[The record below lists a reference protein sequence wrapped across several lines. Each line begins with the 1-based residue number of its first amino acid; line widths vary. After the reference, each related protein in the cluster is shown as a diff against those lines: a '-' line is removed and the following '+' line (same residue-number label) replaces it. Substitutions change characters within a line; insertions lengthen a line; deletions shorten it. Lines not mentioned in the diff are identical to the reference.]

1 MKTLIVELIEPA
13 KLAELVTV
21 SKKFCD
27 QADVVGLG
35 EGEIPGS
42 YGKAYQTKE
51 TIGANLLPAL
61 VELIKNGGYEV
72 VLFSATTTG
81 SSLAG
86 PLAARLK
93 AAFISEVIA
102 VDSDTEVSCPMY
114 GGKVV
119 AKYKLN
125 ARPAILTIRRKYF
138 EKAELEGAT
147 PSEALGKVE
156 NLISLLAEREDK
168 AEGVPLEDADVI
180 ISGGRGIGNEEN
192 FAMLQELSVL
202 FKESAVGSSRGAVD
216 EGWVQ
221 PSLQIGQTGKIVA
234 PSIYLAIGISGASQH
249 LAGIANAKCVVA
261 INKDEDANIFSRAR
275 FGVVE
280 DYKKFVPALVN
291 ALKSEA

>member
-1 MKTLIVELIEPA
+1 MKTLIIEIIEFNRI
-13 KLAELVTV
+13 AELVTV
-21 SKKFCD
+21 SRKFCD
-27 QADVVGLG
+27 QPDIVGLG
-35 EGEIPGS
+35 RGEIPGT
-42 YGKAYQTKE
+42 YGKAYQTEE

-61 VELIKNGGYEV
+61 VELVKSGGYEV

-86 PLAARLK
+86 PLAARLQ

-114 GGKVV
+114 GGKAV
-119 AKYKLN
+119 AKYKLS
-125 ARPAILTIRRKYF
+125 AKPAILTIRRKYF

-147 PSEALGKVE
+147 PSEALGEVQK
-156 NLISLLAEREDK
+156 LISLLAEHED
-168 AEGVPLEDADVI
+168 ETGGVPLEDADI
-180 ISGGRGIGNEEN
+180 IVSGGRGIGTKAN
-192 FAMLQELSVL
+192 FAMLQELTTL
-202 FKESAVGSSRGAVD
+202 FNESAVGASRGAVD

-221 PSLQIGQTGKIVA
+221 PSMQIGQTGKIVA
-234 PSIYLAIGISGASQH
+234 PSIYFAIGISGASQH

-261 INKDEDANIFSRAR
+261 VNKDEDANIFSRAR

-280 DYKKFVPALVN
+280 DYKKFIPALIN